1 MISPLRTSPFFLT
14 VLFYKRRVTPARE
27 HQGAP
32 LRTYNI
38 SFVGET
44 CGLPRAT
51 NGRPYGHKVTFTPSG
66 HVDNVRKANLASW
79 PKANVGRL
87 SLLTYSISFVGEDII
102 LPIFKNLGFFHHF
115 GAKNALL
122 KIFSTTLLT
131 SFSKYDIVLL

>member
-1 MISPLRTSPFFLT
+1 MREFKKY
-14 VLFYKRRVTPARE
+14 LFKTARE

-44 CGLPRAT
+44 CGLP
-51 NGRPYGHKVTFTPSG
+51 
-66 HVDNVRKANLASW
+66 
-79 PKANVGRL
+79 
-87 SLLTYSISFVGEDII
+87 
-102 LPIFKNLGFFHHF
+102 IFQNLGFFHHF
-115 GAKNALL
+115 GTKNALL